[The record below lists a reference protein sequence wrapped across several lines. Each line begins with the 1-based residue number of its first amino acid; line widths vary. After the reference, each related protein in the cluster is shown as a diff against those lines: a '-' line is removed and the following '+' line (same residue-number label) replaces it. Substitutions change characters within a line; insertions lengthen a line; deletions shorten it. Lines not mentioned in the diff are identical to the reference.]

1 MLIKASKSTLRFFKP
16 HFCEN
21 PSKLANL
28 VDFVTQKKD
37 VIFWNISGGENIEEK
52 KMSDFCDANF
62 DPMDLFFF
70 LHVFFTIYGE

>member
-1 MLIKASKSTLRFFKP
+1 MGELDTCYFIYANIKTSKSTLRFFKP

-37 VIFWNISGGENIEEK
+37 VIFWNISGGENFEGK
-52 KMSDFCDANF
+52 KNVR
-62 DPMDLFFF
+62 F
-70 LHVFFTIYGE
+70 L